1 MLANKDVQIRDP
13 FVVPVQ
19 EEGKYYLFG
28 STDTNIWGKGTG
40 FNVYVGQDLE
50 YWEGPFPVF
59 RPRDDFYAE
68 KNFWAPEVYAY
79 AGRYYMF
86 ATFRRKDNDLL
97 GTAVL
102 IADSLLGPFEPHS
115 DGPLT
120 PKEWSSLDGTL
131 FMDEEGLPWMVF
143 CHEWQQ
149 VTDGEVCA
157 VRLSED
163 LKHTV
168 GEPKLLFRASE
179 APWTTPYKSERYQ
192 ERDNYVTDGTY
203 LFKASNGELL
213 MLWASFNE
221 GSYALGMARS
231 ANGQV
236 TGPWVQE
243 ENALYKKDG
252 GHGMVFRTF
261 EGKLILT
268 IHAPNQ
274 TPNERPIFIEIE
286 EVEGK
291 IALLGAK

>member
-1 MLANKDVQIRDP
+1 MLTNKDVQIRDP

-50 YWEGPFPVF
+50 NWEGPYPVF
-59 RPRDDFYAE
+59 RPREDFFAE

-79 AGRYYMF
+79 DDRYYMF

-97 GTAVL
+97 GTAALVS
-102 IADSLLGPFEPHS
+102 DSLLGPFVPHS

-120 PKEWSSLDGTL
+120 PKDWSSLDGTL
-131 FMDEEGLPWMVF
+131 VIDEEGLPWMVF

-157 VRLSED
+157 VRLSKD
-163 LKHTV
+163 LKQTM

-179 APWTTPYKSERYQ
+179 APWTTPYKSVRYPGQ
-192 ERDNYVTDGTY
+192 DNYVTDGTY

-213 MLWASFNE
+213 MLWASFIE

-231 ANGQV
+231 ASGQV

-243 ENALYKKDG
+243 EKALYQNDG
-252 GHGMVFRTF
+252 GHGMIFRTF

-274 TPNERPIFIEIE
+274 TPNERPIFIEIQE
-286 EVEGK
+286 NGGK
-291 IALLGAK
+291 ITLLDG